1 MRRVFLD
8 ILNTFLKNC
17 HKVLILTLNRDGI
30 SGNLL
35 EVSRDFTK
43 LKKKKISLINSQ
55 NFSWKGVNTVVP
67 QGFMLFRFA

>member
-17 HKVLILTLNRDGI
+17 HKVLILTLSRDGI
-30 SGNLL
+30 SGSLL
-35 EVSRDFTK
+35 EASRDFKK
-43 LKKKKISLINSQ
+43 LKKKISLINSQ